1 MMPLVDEEPLT
12 TTDDETGARMLPGRN
27 LLDAGQTKP
36 LTCQESIL
44 FKESDR

>member
-1 MMPLVDEEPLT
+1 MMPLVDEEPPT

-36 LTCQESIL
+36 LTCQDAIL

>member
-1 MMPLVDEEPLT
+1 MMPLVDEELPT
-12 TTDDETGARMLPGRN
+12 TSNDETGARMLPSRN

-36 LTCQESIL
+36 LTCQDEIL